1 MKYRIISLLLCV
13 IVVVHAVP
21 AKATPKILVD
31 SSDKSIHI
39 TGWLGEESALVGN
52 LRLTAQGENID
63 KFVFLPSDLRRKEGD
78 GIINRH
84 QVTIVG
90 EPKLSVGIP
99 QDFQLKVTDIRL
111 PGTYEGTL
119 QILLPNQRQQ
129 QLQTIPIQV
138 IAKARPT
145 LIPLGGTEQ
154 IQLRLVNC
162 DGVLSF
168 FDCLIAKGLLP
179 ASAFLNQ
186 WQLQFDNP
194 SQVPVTIVDAK
205 VILKG
210 EQTGYQLTETSLNV
224 VQSPVNLVM
233 NDLQS
238 VGDKHLQWA
247 ERDRIITLPL
257 NLNRSAIPPDRYI
270 GAIYFTLSGQTQRL
284 AIPVDLKMRSGPIL
298 PLMVLIFGVILGR
311 LFKYM
316 QESGSDI
323 TRTVKAVYR
332 LKARIRQEV
341 EHTEDQN
348 ILNNMVEWVEQLIKW
363 EKIDRALA
371 EIDAI
376 ESRLEAL
383 NKLRQIENQIIEI
396 QGQDSLDKIA
406 QEVQQNIIKT
416 RTFLAQKNDAVAQRV
431 MQDVMRGLANLN
443 QKRSVDK
450 HFMQN
455 ETFLPLE
462 LANAARSFL
471 IQADAVAPIS
481 INQPKWKTRCQDFL
495 ILLSGVS
502 DDIRIGATFWLIR
515 PFLSLTLLIGLSLVG
530 IGSLYVDNGLTFGA
544 RPFSDYLGLILW
556 GISADVASRNLSSLQ
571 NKNIT

>member
-13 IVVVHAVP
+13 IVVVFAIP
-21 AKATPKILVD
+21 AKAAPSIIVD

-84 QVTIVG
+84 QLTIVG
-90 EPKLSVGIP
+90 ERKLFVGIP
-99 QDFQLKVTDIRL
+99 QDFQLKVTDVWL
-111 PGTYEGTL
+111 PGTYEGKL
-119 QILLPNQRQQ
+119 QVLLPNQPQQ
-129 QLQTIPIQV
+129 PVQTIPIQV
-138 IAKARPT
+138 TAKARPT

-186 WQLQFDNP
+186 WQLQFENP
-194 SQVPVTIVDAK
+194 SQIPVTIVDAT

-210 EQTGYQLTETSLNV
+210 EQTGYQLTQASLSLP
-224 VQSPVNLVM
+224 QSLVNLAIA
-233 NDLQS
+233 NLPPTA
-238 VGDKHLQWA
+238 GH
-247 ERDRIITLPL
+247 RIITLPL
-257 NLNRSAIPPDRYI
+257 TLNRSAIPPDRYT
-270 GAIYFTLSGQTQRL
+270 GAIYFTLSGQTQKL
-284 AIPVDLKMRSGPIL
+284 VIPVDLKMRSGPIL
-298 PLMVLIFGVILGR
+298 PLMVLIFGVVLGR

-316 QESGSDI
+316 QESGGDI
-323 TRTVKAVYR
+323 TRLVKAVYR
-332 LKARIRQEV
+332 LKGRIRQEV
-341 EHTEDQN
+341 EHTEDEN
-348 ILNNMVEWVEQLIKW
+348 ILNDMVAWVEQLIKW

-371 EIDAI
+371 EIEAI
-376 ESRLEAL
+376 EARLEAL
-383 NKLRQIENQIIEI
+383 KKLRQIENQIIDI
-396 QGQDSLDKIA
+396 QGQASLDKIA
-406 QEVQQNIIKT
+406 QDVHKNIIKT

-431 MQDVMRGLANLN
+431 MQEVIKGLASLN
-443 QKRSVDK
+443 QKQSLGK
-450 HFMQN
+450 SFIQN
-455 ETFLPLE
+455 EAFASLE
-462 LANAARSFL
+462 LANLARNFL
-471 IQADAVAPIS
+471 IRADAVAPIS
-481 INQPKWKTRCQDFL
+481 INQPQWKTRCQDFL

-571 NKNIT
+571 NKNTDIK